1 MTFPLCFLFLL
12 LQDQVVGTMKQF
24 RTSVLSLS
32 SITVVQ
38 SYFVHW
44 AGIESPVVHDQ
55 SRGFVRWSNITS
67 MDEWKLASLLQ
78 EEEVAPLPGAN
89 LQLWW
94 INILKLKLAKV

>member
-1 MTFPLCFLFLL
+1 MFSPAVA
-12 LQDQVVGTMKQF
+12 DQAVGTMKQLC
-24 RTSVLSLS
+24 TSVLSLS

-55 SRGFVRWSNITS
+55 SRGSVSGSNITS
-67 MDEWKLASLLQ
+67 MDKWKLASLLH
-78 EEEVAPLPGAN
+78 EEEVAPLPGAH

-94 INILKLKLAKV
+94 INTLKLKLA

>member
-1 MTFPLCFLFLL
+1 MFSFSAVA
-12 LQDQVVGTMKQF
+12 DQVVGTMKQL
-24 RTSVLSLS
+24 RISVLSLS

-44 AGIESPVVHDQ
+44 TGIESPVVHDQ
-55 SRGFVRWSNITS
+55 SPGSVSGSNITS
-67 MDEWKLASLLQ
+67 RDEWKLASVLQ

-94 INILKLKLAKV
+94 INKLKLKLAKV